1 MRELRRKLITFY
13 FISSAVILGGILF
26 LVCVL
31 FYQNRMAQEKTAVPV
46 KLESLAENIRQ
57 KSVISDYELAQ
68 TELQEESA
76 ILIETGGYL
85 HFDGAYRTGEA
96 RKQLL
101 AAVKQLGAE
110 EGEGITGRVEDIN
123 YQICYTR
130 IPEYEV
136 GIYWCKD
143 LSGVTGQIFMFWG
156 AIGLAY
162 MTGLVLLYIMSRVL
176 AEKALRPVKENQEK
190 QMDFFHAASH
200 ELRSP
205 IAVIKLNNSAA
216 LANPGEA
223 REYEETIKRECL
235 RMERL
240 VDDLLLVSTGSLK
253 TWNLKMQREDM
264 DTLLIRVFE
273 KFQPVMMQAK
283 MPLTIELPDDA
294 VRCVVDAYRLEQ
306 VMDILLNNALQYAC
320 TQKGLELKLA
330 QNRKDVYIHVTDHGP
345 GIPVEER
352 QKIFERF
359 YRMDKS
365 RSDKEHFGLGLSI
378 AGELVTAMRGR
389 IQIDNT
395 PGGGSTFTL
404 IFPKKDK

>member
-85 HFDGAYRTGEA
+85 HFDGAYRIGEA

-273 KFQPVMMQAK
+273 KFQPVMLQAK

-359 YRMDKS
+359 YRIEES
-365 RSDKEHFGLGLSI
+365 HNNREHKGFGIGLSM
-378 AGELVTAMRGR
+378 AKSMVKLFKGR
-389 IQIDNT
+389 IFASYKNDTI
-395 PGGGSTFTL
+395 TFTVIL
-404 IFPKKDK
+404 